1 MKKVLLAVLA
11 ASVFAGVAVAAVTQT
26 ITIRNDSNWT
36 IHYLYLSP
44 TSETDWG
51 PDQLGDN
58 VINTGETFTLNGI
71 PCKDDAG
78 TKITYDV
85 KIVDED
91 SDECIIGA
99 VDLCEGDDTWVI
111 TTSDLLECQAATRT
125 GGE

>member
-1 MKKVLLAVLA
+1 MKKVLLAMFAVL
-11 ASVFAGVAVAAVTQT
+11 VCAGVAIAAVTQT

-44 TSETDWG
+44 TSESDWG
-51 PDQLGDN
+51 TDQLGEN
-58 VINTGETFTLNGI
+58 VIITGETFTLSDI
-71 PCKDDAG
+71 PCKDNAG
-78 TKITYDV
+78 NKITYDV

-111 TTSDLLECQAATRT
+111 TTSDLLACQAATR
-125 GGE
+125 GE